1 MKTLIKSKEKL
12 SIDFNNIHCSK
23 QKGQYAITK
32 NELDNKLYQK
42 LFLAFFGCSIFLIF
56 PESPN
61 RSCMPPMMPPSCG
74 PNACNNPVS
83 ID

>member
-42 LFLAFFGCSIFLIF
+42 LFLEFFGCSIFLIF
-56 PESPN
+56 PESPKQ
-61 RSCMPPMMPPSCG
+61 
-74 PNACNNPVS
+74 AEILCNKYHSTEVCNVM
-83 ID
+83 